1 MPIVLNQ
8 PLRWKNAN
16 GDEKAML
23 QDLQA
28 NILKGHGRKHTANL
42 FLRFGSAA
50 AGRSLLQALAP
61 QVTSAKQ
68 QLEANELF
76 KSTKQSGGLV
86 TLVFLTRAAYDVLG
100 VAPAAIPPDA
110 AFGAG
115 MASRRTKLGDPVST
129 SWDKHLRGPIHA
141 MLLLANDTAAQV
153 KHARNALVATL
164 PTGVLLLGE
173 ETGLGMAS
181 KRSPGEGIEHF
192 GYVDGRSQPLLL
204 VEDVEHERDDRD
216 GISVWDPAF
225 GLETALVADPAGKTA
240 NSFGS
245 YLVFR
250 KLEQN
255 VRGFKKA
262 EEKLAKA
269 LGLKGDDAERAG
281 AMIIGRFEDGTPVV
295 TQSADGVNAPV
306 PNNFDFRDD
315 PTGAKCPFHGHIRKT
330 NPRGE
335 STALGAT
342 LQQERAHLMARRGI
356 TYGKRS
362 KHPNSRNLSFADMPT
377 KDVGLLFMAYQ
388 GDIDNQFEFTQAA
401 WVNNPNFV
409 KPGTGI
415 DPVIGQGPAGG
426 QSCPTKWGGAAATP
440 RKAFDFRGFVT
451 MKGGEYFFAPSIS
464 GLKSL

>member
-1 MPIVLNQ
+1 MPIDIDH
-8 PLRWKNAN
+8 PLRWKDANA
-16 GDEKAML
+16 DEKSML
-23 QDLQA
+23 LDLQA

-50 AGRSLLQALAP
+50 AGRSFLRALAP
-61 QVTSAKQ
+61 QVTSARQ
-68 QLEANELF
+68 QLEANEIF
-76 KSTKQSGGLV
+76 KSTGRSGGLV
-86 TLVFLTRAAYDVLG
+86 TLAFLTRAAYDILG

-115 MASRRTKLGDPVST
+115 MSSRRTKLGDPAAT
-129 SWDKHLRGPIHA
+129 GWDKHLRGPIHA
-141 MLLLANDTAAQV
+141 MLLLADDTVSLV
-153 KHARNALVATL
+153 KRARNALLSAL
-164 PTGVLLLGE
+164 PAGVTLLGE

-181 KRSPGEGIEHF
+181 KLSPGEGIEHF

-204 VEDVEHERDDRD
+204 VEDIEHERDDRD
-216 GISVWDPAF
+216 GISVWDPSF
-225 GLETALVADPAGKTA
+225 GLKTALVADPAGKTA

-245 YLVFR
+245 YFVFR

-262 EEKLAKA
+262 EDKLAKA

-281 AMIIGRFEDGTPVV
+281 AMIVGRFEDGTPVV
-295 TQSADGVNAPV
+295 IQSADGANAPV
-306 PNNFDFRDD
+306 LNNFDYLDD

-335 STALGAT
+335 SSALGAT
-342 LQQERAHLMARRGI
+342 IEQERAHLMARRGI

-388 GDIDNQFEFTQAA
+388 SDIGNQFEFTQAA
-401 WVNNPNFV
+401 WANNPNFV

-426 QSCPTKWGGAAATP
+426 QNCPVQWGGGAATP